1 MYFQLFSDDL
11 YLDRTNLRLFK
22 EILFD
27 INAIKVDLIGFRKK
41 LNTKRQ
47 CMLKISYKY
56 SFYQMQIFE
65 ATRSQNNN
73 KL

>member
-27 INAIKVDLIGFRKK
+27 INAIKVDLIGFSQKIKYKK
-41 LNTKRQ
+41 A
-47 CMLKISYKY
+47 MHV
-56 SFYQMQIFE
+56 E
-65 ATRSQNNN
+65 N
-73 KL
+73 KLQI